1 MFKTKCRK
9 NRSLFFSFVLILLL
23 TQMIFAAGERDP
35 NFGTGGS
42 VIVNFGG
49 GINSLSDAVLQPDG
63 RQNFDFGMD

>member
-1 MFKTKCRK
+1 
-9 NRSLFFSFVLILLL
+9 
-23 TQMIFAAGERDP
+23 MIFAAGERDP